1 MSDDILFKIGFES
14 HQDAKKSL
22 EDLAKSVDKLQETLK
37 KLRINDKRSFDEVL
51 DSQRKLQRE
60 QDKQRKDAE
69 TAAKRAQQEAEKAEK
84 ERQRF
89 IEKTA
94 KEQAKI
100 QRQQEQEAKRAAAEE
115 KRISLERREMA
126 RLEAFE
132 WAASYEEQISASKRA
147 RDEISRHK
155 MSLLERGN
163 DVAEGL
169 GRLARGVVLL
179 GLAEGD
185 SMQKVVQNL
194 AIVQSAFDL
203 VLGGGK
209 VLKGLYGAYQSL
221 QAIKALNVLATA
233 AEAKAAD
240 IATNAS
246 IRTTEALLA
255 ELMTTRELARMK
267 GVLAAANLS
276 VAGTAAASAAGSAVS
291 GAAGSAAG
299 AAAGAAATGLIASAK
314 GMAVAF
320 VGQLKLLGGVVAGF
334 LTLPVLGLA
343 AAGTAVI
350 MAPFLLRLRAEKAAA
365 EEAVKKTEAMQSAL
379 ALKRREAEVKAG
391 GQVQIQGLRDQLG
404 DAEFERNVERAPT
417 AIEQLAIIQEE
428 RLNLE
433 QIMLGAKAV
442 ADDRAMVI
450 GEDGSM
456 SMGADPTGENRRA
469 VEELEAAT
477 ARYTDVLGMEQQ
489 AIKQVNEEHKRS
501 VMEQIKGV
509 EDVMRARQAERKEIE
524 SSFQS
529 AKERFGMMNAA
540 DQAAAL
546 QALERARTMKAG
558 SIDEDTVSKL
568 QQVGTDEASRL
579 VRQNALA
586 RADTAGFDQRAGG
599 ETFSRMA
606 AIDKEQTAS
615 QAELA
620 RLSGQSQTDIA
631 RRSNGPQVEIV
642 DRTQI
647 DVQMNMQEQQL
658 FDRIFGMV
666 QDANT
671 QMIRRVE
678 AKINAQTQQQLEADQ
693 KTYQEAVQKSRS
705 E

>member
-37 KLRINDKRSFDEVL
+37 KLRINDKRSFDEAL
-51 DSQRKLQRE
+51 DSQRKFAQEQKRQERE
-60 QDKQRKDAE
+60 AA
-69 TAAKRAQQEAEKAEK
+69 TAAKRAQQEAEKADK
-84 ERQRF
+84 ERQRLL
-89 IEKTA
+89 EKTA
-94 KEQAKI
+94 KEQAKL

-155 MSLLERGN
+155 TSLLERGN

-179 GLAEGD
+179 GLAEGE

-299 AAAGAAATGLIASAK
+299 AAAGAAAGGLIANAK
-314 GMAVAF
+314 AMAVAF
-320 VGQLKLLGGVVAGF
+320 VAQLKALASTVAGF
-334 LTLPVLGLA
+334 LTAPVLGLA

-365 EEAVKKTEAMQSAL
+365 EEAVKKTEAMQAEL
-379 ALKRREAEVKAG
+379 ALKRREAEIKAG
-391 GQVQIQGLRDQLG
+391 AQVQIQGLRNQLG
-404 DAEFERNVERAPT
+404 DAEFERNVERAATPVDR
-417 AIEQLAIIQEE
+417 LAIIQDE
-428 RLNLE
+428 RLKRE
-433 QIMLGAKAV
+433 QAFQNAKFEAE
-442 ADDRAMVI
+442 RFMT
-450 GEDGSM
+450 EMKDGSLT
-456 SMGADPTGENRRA
+456 MGSDPSGGGVRA
-469 VEELEAAT
+469 VEALEAAT
-477 ARYTDVLGMEQQ
+477 ARYNDTLGREKD
-489 AIKQVNEEHKRS
+489 AIKEVNEEHKRS

-558 SIDEDTVSKL
+558 TMDADMVSKL
-568 QQVGTDEASRL
+568 EQVGTDEATRL
-579 VRQNALA
+579 VRENRLA
-586 RADTAGFDQRAGG
+586 SAGDRFDKIAGG

-606 AIDKEQTAS
+606 ALDKEQTAS
-615 QAELA
+615 QAEVA
-620 RLSGQSQTDIA
+620 RLTGVSQTTVES
-631 RRSNGPQVEIV
+631 RTKGP
-642 DRTQI
+642 TI
-647 DVQMNMQEQQL
+647 DVKSFPEIQVNMDMQEQQL
-658 FDRIFGMV
+658 FEKIFGMV

-678 AKINAQTQQQLEADQ
+678 AKINAQAQKQIEDEQTQTRKVVEQ
-693 KTYQEAVQKSRS
+693 SRS
-705 E
+705 G